1 MVTSKKILL
10 HFQKVDPVMYT
21 AMREIGPL
29 EEIKPRE
36 PREYFSSL
44 CSEIISQQLSSKAA
58 VPIHQRFLSLFP
70 RKKVSTKHLLSIP
83 DEKVRG
89 VGTSWAKV
97 SFLKDL
103 AEKTINK
110 EVPFSKLP
118 NLDDEAV
125 IEELIKVK
133 GIGRWT
139 AEMFLIFSLG
149 RPDVF
154 SHGDLGL
161 RRAIEKLYKLTDP
174 NQEKIEKITGKWSP
188 YRSWGSRTLWKFID

>member
-1 MVTSKKILL
+1 MKKSILL
-10 HFQKVDPVMYT
+10 YFQKVDPVLYAT
-21 AMREIGPL
+21 IKKVGTL
-29 EEIKPRE
+29 EEITPRKPK
-36 PREYFSSL
+36 EYFPSL
-44 CSEIISQQLSSKAA
+44 CSEIISQQLSNKAA
-58 VPIHQRFLSLFP
+58 APIHQRFLGLFP

-103 AEKTINK
+103 AEKTVTK

-118 NLDDEAV
+118 NLDDEEV
-125 IEELIKVK
+125 IKELIKVK

-161 RRAIEKLYKLTDP
+161 RRAIEKLYKLVDP
-174 NQEKIEKITGKWSP
+174 SQEKIEEITGKWSP

>member
-1 MVTSKKILL
+1 MSKKILL
-10 HFQKVDPVMYT
+10 HFQKVDPVLYAT
-21 AMREIGPL
+21 IKKIGPL
-29 EEIKPRE
+29 EEIEPRD

-44 CSEIISQQLSSKAA
+44 CSDIISQQLSSKSAA
-58 VPIHQRFLSLFP
+58 PIEQRFLNLFP

-83 DEKVRG
+83 DETVRG

-97 SFLKDL
+97 SSLKDL
-103 AEKTINK
+103 AEKTITK

-174 NQEKIEKITGKWSP
+174 SQEKIEAITIKWSP

>member
-1 MVTSKKILL
+1 MSKKILL
-10 HFQKVDPVMYT
+10 HFQKVDPVMYI

-29 EEIKPRE
+29 EEIKPRD

-58 VPIHQRFLSLFP
+58 VPIEQRFLNLFP
-70 RKKVSTKHLLSIP
+70 RKKVSTKHLLKLS
-83 DEKVRG
+83 DEEVRG

-97 SFLKDL
+97 RSLKDL
-103 AEKTINK
+103 AEKTVSK

-118 NLDDEAV
+118 NLGDEAV

-161 RRAIEKLYKLTDP
+161 RRAIEKLYKLADP
-174 NQEKIEKITGKWSP
+174 SQEKIEEITGKWSP
-188 YRSWGSRTLWKFID
+188 YRSWASRTLWKRYD

>member
-1 MVTSKKILL
+1 MSKKILL
-10 HFQKVDPVMYT
+10 YFQKVDPVMYT

-36 PREYFSSL
+36 SREYFSSL

-58 VPIHQRFLSLFP
+58 VPIEQRFLNLFP
-70 RKKVSTKHLLSIP
+70 RKKVSTKHLLKLS
-83 DEKVRG
+83 DEEVRR

-97 SFLKDL
+97 RSLKDL
-103 AEKTINK
+103 AEKTANK
-110 EVPFSKLP
+110 EVPFSKLS

-139 AEMFLIFSLG
+139 AEMFLMFSLG

-161 RRAIEKLYKLTDP
+161 RRAIEKLYKLANP
-174 NQEKIEKITGKWSP
+174 SQEKIEEITGKWSP